1 MNIGRT
7 RYTRKLSV
15 MERFALA
22 LNEMCNYDVTIAVA
36 GHGTLSVAALR
47 KAVSTAAAANPGCR
61 VRLRGIL
68 GWSRWVD
75 SGIDPEVLEV
85 QASNWDGLSQD
96 NAPFLQQRFAP
107 LQGGPICQLVYVHG
121 NPSHIVFRSSHAA
134 IDGRS
139 LLHFMQ
145 EVFRALR
152 GEALLGS
159 PCTLC
164 DRDIMLKFQ
173 DKVNLQAI
181 EPLPNAPNVPIIPCS
196 APLPGLPRYVW
207 RAVTLPSIV
216 QNLLPKFAIF
226 LAAYARC
233 HSQGSVVFTVPV
245 DLRTLREEVLSLGN
259 LTGYLSVPV
268 APTDTTRDFSRRL
281 SQRTRNYIDCYW
293 PAAMDRV
300 SWMPIALLSRH
311 LRKSQPKLYEA
322 SQGAMSGGLVSL
334 GNYFLSS
341 FSASNFAA
349 EQLIPIPGFAGKIN
363 VVGINVGEA
372 TTVTFAVPESY
383 TLDGQFDVLLANFAA
398 KFGKAR
404 DGNATTVTENEMSFA
419 S

>member
-1 MNIGRT
+1 MNIGRR

-15 MERFALA
+15 MERLA
-22 LNEMCNYDVTIAVA
+22 LTLNETCNYDVAIAVA
-36 GHGTLSVAALR
+36 GHGALSVAALR
-47 KAVSTAAAANPGCR
+47 TAVSTAAAANPGCR
-61 VRLRGIL
+61 VRLRGVL
-68 GWSRWVD
+68 GWARWAD

-85 QASNWDGLSQD
+85 QASNWDGFSQD

-121 NPSHIVFRSSHAA
+121 DPSRIVFRASHAA

-139 LLHFMQ
+139 IMHFMQ

-152 GEALLGS
+152 AEALLGS

-181 EPLPNAPNVPIIPCS
+181 EPLPNTPHLPIIPCS
-196 APLPGLPRYVW
+196 RPLPGLPRYVW
-207 RAVTLPSIV
+207 RAVVLPSIV

-226 LAAYARC
+226 LADYARR

-268 APTDTTRDFSRRL
+268 APGDTARDFSRRL
-281 SQRTRNYIDCYW
+281 SQRTRNYVDCYW
-293 PAAMDRV
+293 PATMDRI

-311 LRKSQPKLYEA
+311 LRKSQPKLYQA
-322 SQGAMSGGLVSL
+322 SQGVMSGGLVSM
-334 GNYFLSS
+334 GNYSLSS
-341 FSASNFAA
+341 FSASDFDAV
-349 EQLIPIPGFAGKIN
+349 QLTPIPGFAGKIN
-363 VVGINVGEA
+363 VVGINVAEA

-383 TLDGQFDVLLANFAA
+383 TLDGQFDALLANFVA

-404 DGNATTVTENEMSFA
+404 EGNVTTATQNDLSFA